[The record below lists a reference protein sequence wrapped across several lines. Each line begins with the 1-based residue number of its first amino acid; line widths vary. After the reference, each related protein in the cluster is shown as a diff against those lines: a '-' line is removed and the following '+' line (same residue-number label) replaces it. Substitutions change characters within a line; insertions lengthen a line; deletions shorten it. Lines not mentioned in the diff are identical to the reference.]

1 MVPPVGIVVKMI
13 LMFILHY
20 NSLGHEMIMKMIVNM
35 IVKIMK
41 VTWPE
46 LVLRKNLR
54 SNFAFA
60 SLVQYDTVSKRMIII
75 ITMLITMMMITM
87 IMMLMTMMMITMNM
101 WMMIM
106 MMITM
111 IMRMRIFNH
120 HHHFEGKL

>member
-20 NSLGHEMIMKMIVNM
+20 NSLGHEMIMKM